1 MCMSLIFSQ
10 LQNSM
15 DRWFFQDIYCGF
27 AAFTLPLRQFNRLTI
42 MKTPTAFR
50 TAIVITMMTVAA
62 TSFSQTIGKLPD
74 PKPTGVIIPK
84 QPKPNPDKKKAPSN
98 QRVEFVYSPVSHT
111 GTFDFCNSNVQSLSV
126 EIENQMSG
134 EIHYGSVDVSYPVMD
149 VCLEPASYSITCTAE
164 DGSLYAGEF
173 DIY

>member
-1 MCMSLIFSQ
+1 MNAKQ
-10 LQNSM
+10 LLK
-15 DRWFFQDIYCGF
+15 ITL
-27 AAFTLPLRQFNRLTI
+27 AVFTLAGICP
-42 MKTPTAFR
+42 
-50 TAIVITMMTVAA
+50 VEA
-62 TSFSQTIGKLPD
+62 TSQNKPKDPPPFITTIGKKIGPIKD
-74 PKPTGVIIPK
+74 RP
-84 QPKPNPDKKKAPSN
+84 KAPSN
-98 QRVEFVYSPVSHT
+98 QHIEFAYSPVSHT
-111 GTFDFCNSNVQSLSV
+111 GTFDFCNSNAQSLSV

>member
-1 MCMSLIFSQ
+1 MRKYTC
-10 LQNSM
+10 
-15 DRWFFQDIYCGF
+15 
-27 AAFTLPLRQFNRLTI
+27 
-42 MKTPTAFR
+42 
-50 TAIVITMMTVAA
+50 IVIALGILAA
-62 TSFSQTIGKLPD
+62 SFHAFDSGAQTSGKP
-74 PKPTGVIIPK
+74 GQVIPPPIIIIK
-84 QPKPNPDKKKAPSN
+84 QPVPEKGKKKAPSN

-111 GTFDFCNSNVQSLSV
+111 GSFDFCKSNAQSLSV

-173 DIY
+173 EIY